1 MRRKIARRRRSC
13 VCRRY
18 RNLFALCALWV
29 CALAPLGAQP
39 PARGAGS
46 ATAQDGV
53 YKSFGLSPDARSFL
67 YLRAAGAFPTFELY
81 LRDTETGAVVR
92 VTTEAVHHAAW
103 SPDGKTVAYQWLDSD
118 GRFHV
123 SLHDVATREST
134 ELAAGR
140 LKPDFLEWSPDS
152 TELLYLTVEPRG
164 KDAFETGEWDSTLHR
179 HSLRGGPVTSI
190 PGVQWARFSEGQLV
204 VAGNPAPAGYRSIP
218 NPNSEPIERFALHD
232 GQIYANT
239 RRDAT
244 VGASRWNAVAGAYEP
259 ASSDRLAAL
268 AASGP
273 LTAPAGGNWRLP
285 YYGLAGLVQGGAGY
299 SSGACDGAVCM
310 VIAHNARLNYA
321 LDFQQVSEAN
331 EGNQHI
337 LAVEAGTVV
346 ALTNN
351 VACSTMMACTVNYDG
366 YSSTCNDPNSGAANY
381 VVLAHLDGSYSLY
394 AHLKS
399 GSVAVKVGQT
409 VAQGAYL
416 ADQGHSGGA
425 AAYNN
430 YRTCGDHLHFQR
442 QTGPAVWSQAI
453 PTDFEDT
460 PCLMACTSIYPSKNV
475 ELAPAPAIAL
485 IQPVSALQGSTVN
498 VTFTGSDYLYGTT
511 LAVNGSGV
519 TAGTVSVVS
528 ATQATATLV
537 VAPDAVLGPRDL
549 ILTTARGSSQ
559 PLQFQVS
566 VPVAVTLATQ
576 PAGLTL
582 SVDGKSCISPCAMQW
597 NSGTVH
603 TIAAPVAVLGVTGTR
618 LGWKTWSDGGAAS
631 HSVTT
636 PLTAVTYTASYAT
649 QYLLTTLATPAAMGS
664 IAPATGWFD
673 SGSTVPVSATPT
685 AGFAFTGFSG
695 VLTGI
700 ATPQSVTMSGP
711 LSVTAGFRSLYSLSP
726 AALNFAAPVGS
737 AALTAPQVITVTG
750 SGGINTWTATSDK
763 PWLRV
768 TPIPGQRNGRFA
780 VSILRS
786 ALPPLGIYT
795 GTVTI
800 TAGAAYAGSLALPCT
815 LSMKPFTSAPFGTLE
830 TPADGATGLAGSVAV
845 TGWALDDIGVSKVT
859 IWRDPVGSEGVYPN
873 GLVYIGDATFVSGA
887 RPDVEAS
894 QPGLPAAYR
903 AGWGYLLLTNALPG
917 PPGKGG
923 NGAFKVHAFAV
934 DEEGNQTKLG
944 ARTLTVDNKSSVRPF
959 GSVDSPAPGET
970 ISGASFPNSG
980 WALTPQPSLIPA
992 DGSTIWVNIDG
1003 VNVAHPQYGG
1013 ARGDVASIFPGFTNS
1028 LTSAGVYTLDTT
1040 KYANGTHTIAW
1051 VVVDNLNHADG
1062 IGSRFFE
1069 IQNAPTAATGS
1080 MAAAPLLAPLSRAAR
1095 PRRAAA
1101 SDAAYPLFR
1110 AGYNP
1115 GAALAPIRLAG
1126 DGLYEAVALNEMGLL
1141 EIQLPAGAGWQ
1152 AALRFGDERREVP
1165 TGSTFDAESGSFYW
1179 QPGPGFWGRFE
1190 LEFLNTGVPPFVIPV
1205 EITPPPLARLQSVAY

>member
-1 MRRKIARRRRSC
+1 M
-13 VCRRY
+13 
-18 RNLFALCALWV
+18 LALCLLLV
-29 CALAPLGAQP
+29 GVHAPLSARSQG
-39 PARGAGS
+39 RGAAS
-46 ATAQDGV
+46 ATAPDGV
-53 YKSFGLSPDARSFL
+53 YKSFGLSPDARTFL

-81 LRDTETGAVVR
+81 LRDTETGATTR
-92 VTTEAVHHAAW
+92 VTNEAVHHAAW
-103 SPDGKTVAYQWLDSD
+103 SPDGKTLAYQWLDLD

-123 SLHDVATREST
+123 CLYDIATREST

-152 TELLYLTVEPRG
+152 AELLYLTVEPHG
-164 KDAFETGEWDSTLHR
+164 QDAFETGEWDSTLHR
-179 HSLRGGPVTSI
+179 HPLRGGPVMSI

-218 NPNSEPIERFALHD
+218 NPNAERIERFAIHD

-239 RRDAT
+239 HRDGTA
-244 VGASRWNAVAGAYEP
+244 GASRWNAAAGAYEP
-259 ASSDRLAAL
+259 ASTSRLA
-268 AASGP
+268 SGGP
-273 LTAPAGGNWRLP
+273 LTAPAGANWRLP
-285 YYGLAGLVQGGAGY
+285 YYGLAAMVQGGAGF
-299 SSGACDGAVCM
+299 SGGACDGAVCM

-337 LAVEAGTVV
+337 LAVEAGTVA
-346 ALTNN
+346 ALANGL
-351 VACSTMMACTVNYDG
+351 ACSTMMACTVSYDG
-366 YSSTCNDPNSGAANY
+366 YSQTCKDPNTGAGNY
-381 VVLAHLDGSYSLY
+381 VAIAHMDGSYSFY

-399 GSVAVKVGQT
+399 GSVAVQVGQT

-430 YRTCGDHLHFQR
+430 YRTCGDHLHYQR
-442 QTGPAVWSQAI
+442 QTAPAVWSQAI

-460 PCLMACTSIYPSKNV
+460 PCLLACTNIYPSKNV
-475 ELAPAPAIAL
+475 ELAPAPSVVA
-485 IQPVSALQGSTVN
+485 IQPVSALAGSTVN
-498 VTFTGSDYLYGTT
+498 VTFTGSNYLYGTT
-511 LAVNGSGV
+511 LTVSGSGV

-537 VAPDAVLGPRDL
+537 VAPDAALGPRDL
-549 ILTTARGSSQ
+549 VLTTARGSSQ
-559 PLQFQVS
+559 PLPFQVS

-582 SVDGKSCISPCAMQW
+582 SVDGQSCISPCALQW
-597 NSGTVH
+597 HSGTNH
-603 TIAAPVAVLGVTGTR
+603 TIAAPVVVIGVPGVTGTR
-618 LGWKTWSDGGAAS
+618 LAWKTWSDGGTAA

-636 PLTAVTYTASYAT
+636 PLTAVTYTAVFAT
-649 QYLLTTLATPAAMGS
+649 QYLLTTVAAPSAMGS

-673 SGSTVPVSATPT
+673 SGTIVPVSATPA

-700 ATPQSVTMSGP
+700 VTPQPVTMAGP

-726 AALNFAAPVGS
+726 AALNFAGPVGG
-737 AALTAPQVITVTG
+737 AALTAPQVITVNG

-763 PWLRV
+763 PWLQV
-768 TPIPGQRNGRFA
+768 TPIAGQRNGRFTI
-780 VSILRS
+780 SILRS

-795 GTVTI
+795 GKVTI
-800 TAGAAYAGSLALPCT
+800 TAGAAYAGSLVLPCT
-815 LSMKPFTSAPFGTLE
+815 LSMKPFTGAPFGTLE

-845 TGWALDDIGVSKVT
+845 TGWALDDIGVNKVT
-859 IWRDPVGSEGVYPN
+859 IWRDRVGAEGVHPN

-923 NGAFKVHAFAV
+923 NGVFKFHAFAV

-944 ARTLTVDNKSSVRPF
+944 TKSFTVDNQSSVRPF
-959 GSVDSPAPGET
+959 GTIDSPAPGET
-970 ISGASFPNSG
+970 VSGASFSNSG
-980 WALTPQPSLIPA
+980 WALTPQPSVIPA

-1003 VNVAHPQYGG
+1003 VNFAHPQYGG
-1013 ARGDVASIFPGFTNS
+1013 ARSDVASIFPAFANS
-1028 LTSAGVYTLDTT
+1028 LASAGVYALDTT

-1051 VVVDNLNHADG
+1051 IVLDNLNHADG

-1069 IQNAPTAATGS
+1069 IQNAPPAATGS
-1080 MAAAPLLAPLSRAAR
+1080 VDAAPPQGALARAAR
-1095 PRRAAA
+1095 PRRVAA
-1101 SDAAYPLFR
+1101 SDAANPAFR
-1110 AGYNP
+1110 TGYSP
-1115 GAALAPIRLAG
+1115 GAALAPIRMAG
-1126 DGLYEAVALNEMGLL
+1126 DGLYEAVALPEMGLL

-1152 AALRFGDERREVP
+1152 AALRFGGERRELP
-1165 TGSTFDAESGSFYW
+1165 IGSTFDAESGTFYW
-1179 QPGPGFWGRFE
+1179 QAGPGFLGRFE
-1190 LEFLNTGVPPFVIPV
+1190 LEFLSAGVPPLVIPV
-1205 EITPPPLARLQSVAY
+1205 ELTARR

>member
-1 MRRKIARRRRSC
+1 MRRKIARCRRSC
-13 VCRRY
+13 VCRIY
-18 RNLFALCALWV
+18 WNLLALCLLLV
-29 CALAPLGAQP
+29 GVHAPLSAQSP
-39 PARGAGS
+39 GRGAAS
-46 ATAQDGV
+46 TTAPDGV
-53 YKSFGLSPDARSFL
+53 YKSFGLSPDARTFL

-81 LRDTETGAVVR
+81 LRDTETGAVTR
-92 VTTEAVHHAAW
+92 VTTEAVHYAAW
-103 SPDGKTVAYQWLDSD
+103 SPDGKTVAYQWLDLD

-123 SLHDVATREST
+123 CLYDIATREST

-152 TELLYLTVEPRG
+152 SELLYVSVEPHG
-164 KDAFETGEWDSTLHR
+164 TDAFETGEWDSTLHR
-179 HSLRGGPVTSI
+179 HPLRGGPVASI

-204 VAGNPAPAGYRSIP
+204 WSDGPAPAGAQKPTSSNRTA
-218 NPNSEPIERFALHD
+218 AL
-232 GQIYANT
+232 
-239 RRDAT
+239 
-244 VGASRWNAVAGAYEP
+244 VAG
-259 ASSDRLAAL
+259 
-268 AASGP
+268 GP
-273 LTAPAGGNWRLP
+273 LTAPAGTNWRLP
-285 YYGLAGLVQGGAGY
+285 YYGLAGMVQGGAGY

-337 LAVEAGTVV
+337 LAVEAGTVA
-346 ALTNN
+346 ALANGL
-351 VACSTMMACTVNYDG
+351 ACSTMMACTVSYDG
-366 YSSTCNDPNSGAANY
+366 YSQNCKDPNTGAGNY
-381 VVLAHLDGSYSLY
+381 VAIAHMDGSYSFY

-399 GSVAVKVGQT
+399 GSVAVQVGQT

-460 PCLMACTSIYPSKNV
+460 PCLMACTNIYPSKNV
-475 ELAPAPAIAL
+475 ELAPAPAVAA
-485 IQPVSALQGSTVN
+485 IQPVSALAGSTVN
-498 VTFTGSDYLYGTT
+498 VTFNGSNYLYGTT

-537 VAPDAVLGPRDL
+537 VAPDAALGPRDL
-549 ILTTARGSSQ
+549 VLTTARGSSQ
-559 PLQFQVS
+559 PLPFQVS

-576 PAGLTL
+576 PVGLTL
-582 SVDGKSCISPCAMQW
+582 SVDGQSCISPCALQW
-597 NSGTVH
+597 HSGTTH
-603 TIAAPVAVLGVTGTR
+603 TIAAPVVIPGVTGTR

-631 HSVTT
+631 HSVTA
-636 PLTAVTYTASYAT
+636 PLTAATYTAAFAT
-649 QYLLTTLATPAAMGS
+649 QYLLTTLAAPAAMGS

-673 SGSTVPVSATPT
+673 SGALVPVSATPA

-700 ATPQSVTMSGP
+700 VTPQPITMAGP
-711 LSVTAGFRSLYSLSP
+711 ASVTAGFRSLYSLSP
-726 AALNFAAPVGS
+726 AALNFAAPVGA
-737 AALTAPQVITVTG
+737 AALTAPQVITVNG

-763 PWLRV
+763 PWLQV
-768 TPIPGQRNGRFA
+768 TPIAGQRNGRFTI
-780 VSILRS
+780 SILRS

-795 GTVTI
+795 GKVTI
-800 TAGAAYAGSLALPCT
+800 TAGAAYAGSLVLPCT
-815 LSMKPFTSAPFGTLE
+815 LSMKPFTGAPFGTLE

-845 TGWALDDIGVSKVT
+845 TGWALDDIGVNKVT
-859 IWRDPVGSEGVYPN
+859 IWRDRVGAEGVHPN
-873 GLVYIGDATFVSGA
+873 GLVYIGDATFVAGA

-923 NGAFKVHAFAV
+923 NGVFKFHAFAV
-934 DEEGNQTKLG
+934 DEEGNQIKLG
-944 ARTLTVDNKSSVRPF
+944 AKSFTVDNQSSIRPF
-959 GSVDSPAPGET
+959 GSIDSPAPGET
-970 ISGASFPNSG
+970 VSGASFSNSG
-980 WALTPQPSLIPA
+980 WALTPQPSVIPA

-1013 ARGDVASIFPGFTNS
+1013 ARSDVASIFPAFGNS
-1028 LTSAGVYTLDTT
+1028 LASAGVYALDTT

-1051 VVVDNLNHADG
+1051 IVFDNGNHGDG

-1069 IQNAPTAATGS
+1069 IQNAPPAATGS
-1080 MAAAPLLAPLSRAAR
+1080 LDAAPPQAALARAAR
-1095 PRRAAA
+1095 SRRAAA
-1101 SDAAYPLFR
+1101 SDAANPAFR
-1110 AGYNP
+1110 TGYSP

-1126 DGLYEAVALNEMGLL
+1126 DGLYEAVALSEMGLL
-1141 EIQLPAGAGWQ
+1141 EIQLPAGDGWQ
-1152 AALRFGDERREVP
+1152 AALRFGSERRELP
-1165 TGSTFDAESGSFYW
+1165 IGSTFDAESGIFYW
-1179 QPGPGFWGRFE
+1179 QAGPGFLGRFE
-1190 LEFLNTGVPPFVIPV
+1190 LEFTSDGVPPLVIPI
-1205 EITPPPLARLQSVAY
+1205 EITARR

>member
-1 MRRKIARRRRSC
+1 MRRKIARCRRSC
-13 VCRRY
+13 VCPIY
-18 RNLFALCALWV
+18 RNLLALGLLLAGV
-29 CALAPLGAQP
+29 HAPLNAQSEG
-39 PARGAGS
+39 RGAAS
-46 ATAQDGV
+46 ATVRDGV
-53 YKSFGLSPDARSFL
+53 YKSFGMSPDARSLL

-81 LRDTETGAVVR
+81 LRDAETGAATR
-92 VTTEAVHHAAW
+92 VTLEAVHHAAW
-103 SPDGKTVAYQWLDSD
+103 SPDGKTVAYQWLDPD
-118 GRFHV
+118 GWLHV
-123 SLHDVATREST
+123 SLYDVATREIK

-152 TELLYLTVEPRG
+152 SELLYVSVEPHGR
-164 KDAFETGEWDSTLHR
+164 DAFETGEWDPTLHR
-179 HSLRGGPVTSI
+179 HPLRGGPVTSI
-190 PGVQWARFSEGQLV
+190 PGVPWARFSGGRLV
-204 VAGNPAPAGYRSIP
+204 LSDIPAPAG
-218 NPNSEPIERFALHD
+218 A
-232 GQIYANT
+232 Q
-239 RRDAT
+239 
-244 VGASRWNAVAGAYEP
+244 EP
-259 ASSDRLAAL
+259 ASAGRMAPLAAG
-268 AASGP
+268 GP
-273 LTAPAGGNWRLP
+273 LTAPAGTNWRLP
-285 YYGLAGLVQGGAGY
+285 YYGLAGMVQGGAGY

-310 VIAHNARLNYA
+310 VIAHNAKLNYA
-321 LDFQQVSEAN
+321 LDFQQISEAN

-337 LAVEAGTVV
+337 LAVEAGTVA

-351 VACSTMMACTVNYDG
+351 VACSTMMACTVSYDG
-366 YSSTCNDPNSGAANY
+366 YSSTCKDPNSGAANY

-460 PCLMACTSIYPSKNV
+460 PCLLACTNIYPSKNV
-475 ELAPAPAIAL
+475 ELAPAPAVAA

-528 ATQATATLV
+528 ATQATVTLV
-537 VAPDAVLGPRDL
+537 VAPDAALGPRDL
-549 ILTTARGSSQ
+549 VLTTARGSSQ

-582 SVDGKSCISPCAMQW
+582 TVDGQSCLSPCALQW
-597 NSGTVH
+597 HSGTAH
-603 TIAAPVAVLGVTGTR
+603 TIAAPVVIPGVTGTR

-631 HSVTT
+631 HSVTA
-636 PLTAVTYTASYAT
+636 PLTAVTYTATFAT
-649 QYLLTTLATPAAMGS
+649 QYLLTTVAAPAAMGS

-673 SGSTVPVSATPT
+673 SGSIVPVSATPA
-685 AGFAFTGFSG
+685 AGFSFTGFSG

-700 ATPQSVTMSGP
+700 VTPQPVTMTGP
-711 LSVTAGFRSLYSLSP
+711 LSVTAGFRSIYSLSP
-726 AALNFAAPVGS
+726 AALSFAAPVGG
-737 AALTAPQVITVTG
+737 AALTAPQAITVTG
-750 SGGINTWTATSDK
+750 NGSINTWTATSDK
-763 PWLRV
+763 PWLQV
-768 TPIPGQRNGRFA
+768 TPIAGQRNGRFTI
-780 VSILRS
+780 SILRS

-795 GTVTI
+795 GKVTI
-800 TAGAAYAGSLALPCT
+800 TAGAAYAGSLVLPCT

-845 TGWALDDIGVSKVT
+845 TGWALDDIGINKVT
-859 IWRDPVGSEGVYPN
+859 IWRDPVGTEGVHPN
-873 GLVYIGDATFVSGA
+873 GLVYIGDATFVAGA

-923 NGAFKVHAFAV
+923 NGLFKFHAYAV
-934 DEEGNQTKLG
+934 DEEGNQTQLG
-944 ARTLTVDNKSSVRPF
+944 TRTFTVDNKSSVKPF
-959 GSVDSPAPGET
+959 GAIDTPAPGET
-970 ISGASFPNSG
+970 VSGASFSNAG
-980 WALTPQPSLIPA
+980 WALTPQPALIPA
-992 DGSTIWVNIDG
+992 DGSTIWVLIDG

-1013 ARGDVASIFPGFTNS
+1013 ARGDVASIFPGFANS
-1028 LTSAGVYTLDTT
+1028 LNSAGVYPLDTT
-1040 KYANGTHTIAW
+1040 KYANGTHSIAW
-1051 VVVDNLNHADG
+1051 VVFDNLNHVDG

-1069 IQNAPTAATGS
+1069 IQNAPPAATGGV
-1080 MAAAPLLAPLSRAAR
+1080 AAAPIQAAR
-1095 PRRAAA
+1095 ESGARMRRATASGAA
-1101 SDAAYPLFR
+1101 FPSFR

-1115 GAALAPIRLAG
+1115 GAALVPIRAAG
-1126 DGLYEAVALNEMGLL
+1126 DGLYEAIALNEMGLL
-1141 EIQLPAGAGWQ
+1141 EIQLPAGAGWH
-1152 AALRFGDERREVP
+1152 AALRFGGELRELP
-1165 TGSTFDAESGSFYW
+1165 IGSTFDAASGTFYW
-1179 QPGPGFWGRFE
+1179 QAGPGFLGRFE
-1190 LEFLNTGVPPFVIPV
+1190 LQFTSDGAPPLVIPV
-1205 EITPPPLARLQSVAY
+1205 DITTRR